1 MANLRIA
8 AAVVW
13 AFPLAACTLGP
24 DFAAPKSGL
33 PQSAFVDPAATAASK
48 ETGLSS
54 PASQPVDPTW
64 WKAFHDPVLTD
75 LEQRVA
81 AASLD
86 IKTATI
92 RIAESRFQRGVAAA
106 AELPSLNGTAQ
117 YQRELYSENGIV
129 SLLAPLAGGHAITVL
144 PINDYTT
151 GFDASWELDI
161 WGKVRRQVEAADAQ
175 VVVSEEQRRGALAS
189 TLAETARD
197 YIQLRGAQSQL
208 KIATDNLRIEQEILE
223 LARSRQASGLTT
235 GLDVENAAAQVEAV
249 RAQIPGLEQQESEQ
263 INALSLLL
271 DLPPNGLRAELARA
285 ETIPLTPAHVPI
297 GVPSELA
304 RRRPDIRQAEAQ
316 LHAATAD
323 IGVAVASFYPSVK
336 LNGVVGLDSLD
347 FNKLWQGNSLQYN
360 LGPSLTLPIF
370 EGGRLKS
377 MLELSE
383 AQQQEA
389 YIAYRKTVLQAW
401 HDVVNAVVAYR
412 AEQQR
417 RARLGDQVEHSQ
429 QALALARARYSDG
442 VADFTTVLDTERTVL
457 QAQQQYTQSTV
468 NISVDLVQLYKALGG
483 GWELTYPGETP
494 ASTIE
499 AAQ

>member
-1 MANLRIA
+1 M
-8 AAVVW
+8 
-13 AFPLAACTLGP
+13 
-24 DFAAPKSGL
+24 
-33 PQSAFVDPAATAASK
+33 
-48 ETGLSS
+48 
-54 PASQPVDPTW
+54 
-64 WKAFHDPVLTD
+64 
-75 LEQRVA
+75 
-81 AASLD
+81 
-86 IKTATI
+86 
-92 RIAESRFQRGVAAA
+92 
-106 AELPSLNGTAQ
+106 
-117 YQRELYSENGIV
+117 
-129 SLLAPLAGGHAITVL
+129 
-144 PINDYTT
+144 
-151 GFDASWELDI
+151 
-161 WGKVRRQVEAADAQ
+161 
-175 VVVSEEQRRGALAS
+175 
-189 TLAETARD
+189 
-197 YIQLRGAQSQL
+197 
-208 KIATDNLRIEQEILE
+208 
-223 LARSRQASGLTT
+223 
-235 GLDVENAAAQVEAV
+235 
-249 RAQIPGLEQQESEQ
+249 RAQIPSLEQQESEQ

-285 ETIPLTPAHVPI
+285 KAIPLTPAHVPI

-336 LNGVVGLDSLD
+336 LNGVVGLDALD
-347 FNKLWQGNSLQYN
+347 LNNLWKGSSLQYN

-370 EGGRLKS
+370 EGGKLKS

-401 HDVVNAVVAYR
+401 HDVVNALVAYR

-429 QALALARARYSDG
+429 QALSLARARYSDG

-468 NISVDLVQLYKALGG
+468 NISVELVQLYKALGG
-483 GWELTYPGETP
+483 GWELTYPGEIP
-494 ASTIE
+494 APAIDAVH